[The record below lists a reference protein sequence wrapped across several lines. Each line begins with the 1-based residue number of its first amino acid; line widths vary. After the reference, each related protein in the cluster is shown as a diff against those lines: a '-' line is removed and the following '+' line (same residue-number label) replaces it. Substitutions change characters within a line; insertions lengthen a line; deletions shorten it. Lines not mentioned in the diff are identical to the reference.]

1 MGLGSVLESWNWKIP
16 SGGTLVSSTFNPIV
30 PAGSG
35 GGVGVG
41 VGIGAGVGVGAGI
54 GVGVGKGPLA
64 LAAPPPPHPH
74 EPAIARASKATQNL
88 PPRIDR

>member
-30 PAGSG
+30 PAGNV

-41 VGIGAGVGVGAGI
+41 LGI
-54 GVGVGKGPLA
+54 GVGVGVRPPA
-64 LAAPPPPHPH
+64 LAEPPPPHPH
-74 EPAIARASKATQNL
+74 EPAIASASKATQNL
-88 PPRIDR
+88 PLRIDR